1 MVWDL
6 VSDETKG
13 IFDDPGVGIRSLDIS
28 KDGKRMVAANSIG
41 ECFIWFWSE
50 ESEEF
55 QSA

>member
-50 ESEEF
+50 EAEEF
-55 QSA
+55 